1 MTKTVLRVT
10 DLRTQFVRRNGPPVR
25 AVEGV
30 SISVAAGQTVG
41 VVGESGCG
49 KTTLGLSILRLV
61 PEPGRI
67 VSGSI
72 ELNGRDL
79 LGMDDGDMRRVRG
92 DELAMSFQDP
102 TAAFNPL
109 TRVGAQIKEA
119 MTAQGRCSP
128 DAASTRTLELL
139 RAVSIPDAEERA
151 RDYPHEYSGGMRQ
164 RAMVAM
170 GIANHPAILVA
181 DEPTTGIDVTV
192 QAQVVEL
199 LRQLN
204 RDLGM
209 AILLITHDMGLVA
222 SLCDRVVVMYA
233 GRVVEEGAADRIFH
247 DPQHPY
253 TWSLLRS
260 VPRLGLDR
268 QERLMDIPGL
278 PPDLAQVSPG
288 CTFRDRC
295 QFRLPKCEEE
305 PPLASLDST
314 AHRARCWVLMGN
326 LLESDVQPTRS
337 QSTRRGAGPDGA
349 GAVEELGGR
358 NGRPVGT
365 DTPLLSVNNVF
376 KHYSRGSGP
385 VVRAVDGVS
394 LAIGYGE
401 TLALIG
407 ESGCGKSTLARV
419 ITQLLPASSGRVAL
433 AGRELAGL
441 DHRRDRHVRREIQM
455 VFQNPASSLNPRMS
469 IARSVAEPLLNYRVA
484 KGKDLR
490 DQVNDLLELVGL
502 TPDIAQRHPHEV
514 SGGQRQ
520 RVGIA
525 RALALRPSLIVCDEP
540 VSSLDV
546 SVQAQIINLLQD
558 LQSQL
563 GLAYLFITH
572 DLSVVRHLAD
582 RVAVMYLGKIVESAT
597 SADLFGSP
605 QHPYTQVLLDAVSPP
620 DPRLARPRTPLPAV
634 GDLPSP
640 TAPPT
645 GCHFHT
651 RCPIARAP
659 GVCSDEQPVLGPHG
673 EVGQQAACHFAG
685 ELLAGKH

>member
-1 MTKTVLRVT
+1 MTETVLRVT
-10 DLRTQFVRRNGPPVR
+10 DLRTQFVRRNGAPVR

-41 VVGESGCG
+41 IVGESGCG

-79 LGMDDGDMRRVRG
+79 LGLNDGDMRRVRG

-109 TRVGAQIKEA
+109 TRVGAQIREA
-119 MTAQGRCSP
+119 MTAQGRCSSET
-128 DAASTRTLELL
+128 ASTRTLELL
-139 RAVSIPDAEERA
+139 RAVSIPDAETRA
-151 RDYPHEYSGGMRQ
+151 RDYPHEFSGGMRQ

-170 GIANHPAILVA
+170 GIANHPSILVA

-204 RDLGM
+204 HDLGM

-233 GRVVEEGAADRIFH
+233 GRVVEEGDTDRIFH

-260 VPRLGLDR
+260 VPRLGIDR
-268 QERLMDIPGL
+268 RERLMDIPGL

-305 PPLASLDST
+305 PPLASLGST
-314 AHRARCWVLMGN
+314 AHRARCWVLMGS
-326 LLESDVQPTRS
+326 LSEADVQPTLS
-337 QSTRRGAGPDGA
+337 GATRADP
-349 GAVEELGGR
+349 VEELGGQD
-358 NGRPVGT
+358 GRPVGA
-365 DTPLLSVNNVF
+365 DTPLLCVDNVV

-385 VVRAVDGVS
+385 MVRAVDGVS
-394 LAIGYGE
+394 LVIGRGE

-407 ESGCGKSTLARV
+407 ESGCGKTTLARV
-419 ITQLLPASSGRVAL
+419 ITQLLPATSGRVVL

-441 DHRRDRHVRREIQM
+441 DDRRERHVRREIQM
-455 VFQNPASSLNPRMS
+455 VFQNPASSLDPRMS

-490 DQVNDLLELVGL
+490 DQVTDLLELVGL
-502 TPDIAQRHPHEV
+502 TPDIAQRHPHEI

-620 DPRLARPRTPLPAV
+620 DPRLARTRAPLLAM

-659 GVCSDEQPVLGPHG
+659 GVCRDEQPALGPHG

-685 ELLAGKH
+685 QLLAEKH